1 MKIKRFE
8 EIEAWQKARELTKL
22 VYKISAR
29 QKFSGDWELKDQIR
43 AASLSVMS
51 NIAEGFDS
59 FSKVEFARF
68 LNISRRSSSEIQS
81 QLYAALDQGYIEQED
96 FRDLYERAEQVR
108 KMITGFI
115 KYLKDYNSNTR

>member
-8 EIEAWQKARELTKL
+8 EIEAWQKSRELTRRI
-22 VYKISAR
+22 YKISAQ
-29 QKFSGDWELKDQIR
+29 QKFSRDWELKNQIR
-43 AASLSVMS
+43 SASLSVMS
-51 NIAEGFDS
+51 DIAEGFDS
-59 FSKVEFARF
+59 FSRAEFARF

-81 QLYAALDQGYIEQED
+81 QLYAALDQGYIEQEE
-96 FRDLYERAEQVR
+96 FKDLYERVEQVR